1 MKIINKKN
9 SFDIFKKILIDKDK
23 NKINDNNNIDYNKTK
38 EKINEDNIKIVN
50 NNPTEKKEV
59 KFRILEVLKNAPKNE
74 EKFNDTISEKRYDEL
89 RDILDILLQNIY
101 KFILVVNSFNFQ
113 RYLHLFTFFE
123 QNFKYFYEYL
133 IKIQENIKYNLKSF
147 IEFQE
152 NYGHQI
158 NEFIRSYHNSSNTDF
173 LFEINFM
180 LSIKIQNKSCSEGIQ
195 ENVEKFL
202 KYSNDYLDNILK
214 RIRNK

>member
-1 MKIINKKN
+1 M
-9 SFDIFKKILIDKDK
+9 
-23 NKINDNNNIDYNKTK
+23 
-38 EKINEDNIKIVN
+38 
-50 NNPTEKKEV
+50 
-59 KFRILEVLKNAPKNE
+59 
-74 EKFNDTISEKRYDEL
+74 
-89 RDILDILLQNIY
+89 
-101 KFILVVNSFNFQ
+101 
-113 RYLHLFTFFE
+113 
-123 QNFKYFYEYL
+123 